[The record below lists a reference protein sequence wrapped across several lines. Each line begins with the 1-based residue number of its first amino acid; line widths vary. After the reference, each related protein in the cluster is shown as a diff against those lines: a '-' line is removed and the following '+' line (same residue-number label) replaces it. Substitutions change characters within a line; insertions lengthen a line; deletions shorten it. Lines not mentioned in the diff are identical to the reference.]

1 MEHATWAMRAFF
13 LLVAGFVLWKIW
25 VSKRGGKPL
34 YIRKI
39 NGLDAV
45 DEAIGRATEMGRP
58 IMFNPGWDSLGITLF
73 CSLACLS
80 YIARRAAQVETKV
93 LIPIVIPVAYPLCEE
108 YWKDAYAMEGKADLF
123 NPEECIRFLSSEQPA
138 YAMGTCGWMERDKVG
153 ANFIFG
159 YYGYE
164 SLLIAEGGQRA
175 GAMQVAC
182 VHSYY
187 QVPFLIVSCDYTVF
201 GEEFFAAGAYFGRDP
216 VLVGSIAGQDRGKIL
231 VLLLLILGS
240 ILTIL
245 LTKFNPLYML
255 MYGN

>member
-1 MEHATWAMRAFF
+1 MEHATWAMRVFF
-13 LLVAGFVLWKIW
+13 FLVAGFVMWKIQ
-25 VSKRGGKPL
+25 VSRSGKKPL
-34 YIRKI
+34 FIRKI

-58 IMFNPGWDSLGITLF
+58 VMFNPGWDGLGIQLF

-80 YIARRAAQVETKV
+80 YIARQAARVDAKV
-93 LIPIVIPVAYPLCEE
+93 LIPIVVPIAYPLCEE
-108 YWKDAYAMEGKADLF
+108 YWKDAYAMEGKENLYNA
-123 NPEECIRFLSSEQPA
+123 EECIRFLSTVQSS
-138 YAMGTCGWMERDKVG
+138 YAISTSAWMEREKVG

-159 YYGYE
+159 YYGWE

-216 VLVGSIAGQDRGKIL
+216 VLVGSIAGQDLGKIL
-231 VLLLLILGS
+231 ILTLLILGS
-240 ILTIL
+240 ILTIF